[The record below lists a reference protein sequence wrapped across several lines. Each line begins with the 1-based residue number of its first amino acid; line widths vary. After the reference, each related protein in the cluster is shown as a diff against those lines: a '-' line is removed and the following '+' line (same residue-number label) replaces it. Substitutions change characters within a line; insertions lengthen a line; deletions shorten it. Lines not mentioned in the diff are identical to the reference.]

1 MSAYK
6 QQRASHPS
14 GICHHGKDFDM
25 NARQRGY
32 FMITVVLSAASAIV
46 GLLMLIFSNGT
57 YDKAV
62 GLTIAVAG
70 PATIWFVYGC
80 AYPTF
85 KG

>member
-1 MSAYK
+1 MK
-6 QQRASHPS
+6 
-14 GICHHGKDFDM
+14 
-25 NARQRGY
+25 ARKRGY
-32 FMITVVLSAASAIV
+32 FLITVALSAAPAIV
-46 GLLMLIFSNGT
+46 GLLMLIFSDGA

-62 GLTIAVAG
+62 GLTLAVAG